1 MIQIERV
8 AVNDIHAIG
17 QSRSASLAP
26 TESMSTDSNCHPMD
40 HESALDVAEPQ
51 SLTDDPLML
60 HGNGHSRTL
69 VPTDSKI

>member
-1 MIQIERV
+1 
-8 AVNDIHAIG
+8 
-17 QSRSASLAP
+17 
-26 TESMSTDSNCHPMD
+26 MD

-69 VPTDSKI
+69 VLLILWRQILVAARWIKSRQ